1 MMSSC
6 LTFDPR
12 DNLNFSL
19 LPAFINGFANVQI
32 SGLYCEGKRSYTL
45 SNDRKLIDEF
55 QKCYHLVYSN
65 FKKHLSLMLCTT
77 LMSS

>member
-19 LPAFINGFANVQI
+19 LQAFINGHANVQI
-32 SGLYCEGKRSYTL
+32 SGLYCEGKRSYTF
-45 SNDRKLIDEF
+45 SNDKR
-55 QKCYHLVYSN
+55 LVDDCVFSKIK
-65 FKKHLSLMLCTT
+65 KKHLSLMLCTT